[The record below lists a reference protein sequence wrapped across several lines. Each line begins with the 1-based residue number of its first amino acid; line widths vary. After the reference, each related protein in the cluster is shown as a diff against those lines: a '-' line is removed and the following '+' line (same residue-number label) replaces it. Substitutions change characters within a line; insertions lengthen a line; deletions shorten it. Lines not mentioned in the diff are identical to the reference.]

1 MDDLGFIV
9 ASYVVTFASV
19 ALYARGVLHRSRKA
33 ARDVPRDKRTWLRA
47 NPIRWMTS
55 VHHPTR

>member
-9 ASYVVTFASV
+9 ASYVITFASV

-33 ARDVPRDKRTWLRA
+33 ARDVPRDKRPWL
-47 NPIRWMTS
+47 
-55 VHHPTR
+55 